1 MKNSLMV
8 MFLSIAIVVLCINA
22 YADNTSPQIAALE
35 QKAELIKN
43 QINQAQSQCG
53 GGVES
58 QLKSM
63 TASIESLIQ
72 QRAQLGTHISQ
83 LEAQIEDLK
92 KNNRAS
98 CARTV
103 KQHEDELKLV
113 KQEIA
118 GLVAKEKAEAV
129 QKAAEQQKAP
139 APAPAAAAPAPAP
152 APAPA
157 LPAAAPEK
165 SR

>member
-8 MFLSIAIVVLCINA
+8 MFFSIAIVVLCINA
-22 YADNTSPQIAALE
+22 YADNTSQQIAALE

-63 TASIESLIQ
+63 TASIESLVQ
-72 QRAQLGTHISQ
+72 QRAQLGMHISQ
-83 LEAQIEDLK
+83 LEAQIEELK

-98 CARTV
+98 CATTV
-103 KQHEDELKLV
+103 KQREDELKVV

-139 APAPAAAAPAPAP
+139 APAAAAPAPAP

-157 LPAAAPEK
+157 LPAAAPE
-165 SR
+165 RPR

>member
-1 MKNSLMV
+1 MKNGLMV
-8 MFLSIAIVVLCINA
+8 MFFSIAIVVLCINA
-22 YADNTSPQIAALE
+22 YAENTSQQIAALE

-63 TASIESLIQ
+63 TVSIESLIQ

-83 LEAQIEDLK
+83 LEAQIEELK

-98 CARTV
+98 CAKTV
-103 KQHEDELKLV
+103 KQHEDELKVV

-118 GLVAKEKAEAV
+118 GLVAKEKAETI
-129 QKAAEQQKAP
+129 QKAVEQQK
-139 APAPAAAAPAPAP
+139 APAPAAAAPAAHAP

-157 LPAAAPEK
+157 LPAAAPE
-165 SR
+165 RPR

>member
-83 LEAQIEDLK
+83 LEAQIEELK

-118 GLVAKEKAEAV
+118 GLVAKEKAEAI
-129 QKAAEQQKAP
+129 QKAAEQQK

-157 LPAAAPEK
+157 LPAAAPE
-165 SR
+165 RPR

>member
-83 LEAQIEDLK
+83 LEAQIEELK

-139 APAPAAAAPAPAP
+139 APAAAAPAPTP

-157 LPAAAPEK
+157 LPAAAPE
-165 SR
+165 RPR

>member
-8 MFLSIAIVVLCINA
+8 MFFSIAIVVLCINA
-22 YADNTSPQIAALE
+22 YADNTSQQIAALE
-35 QKAELIKN
+35 EKAELIKN

-63 TASIESLIQ
+63 TASIESLVQ
-72 QRAQLGTHISQ
+72 QRAQLGMHISQ
-83 LEAQIEDLK
+83 LEAQVEELK

-98 CARTV
+98 CAKTV
-103 KQHEDELKLV
+103 KQHEDDLKVV

-129 QKAAEQQKAP
+129 QKATEQKVP
-139 APAPAAAAPAPAP
+139 VPAPAAAAPAPAP
-152 APAPA
+152 APA
-157 LPAAAPEK
+157 LPAAAPGK
-165 SR
+165 AG

>member
-8 MFLSIAIVVLCINA
+8 MFFSIAIVVLCINA
-22 YADNTSPQIAALE
+22 YADNTSQQIAALE

-63 TASIESLIQ
+63 TASIESLVQ

-83 LEAQIEDLK
+83 LEAQIEELK

-98 CARTV
+98 CATTV
-103 KQHEDELKLV
+103 KQREDELKVV

-118 GLVAKEKAEAV
+118 GLVAKEKAEAI
-129 QKAAEQQKAP
+129 QKAAEQKVPVAT
-139 APAPAAAAPAPAP
+139 PAAAAPAPAP

-157 LPAAAPEK
+157 LPAAAPGK
-165 SR
+165 AG

>member
-83 LEAQIEDLK
+83 LEAQIEELK
-92 KNNRAS
+92 KNSRAS

>member
-8 MFLSIAIVVLCINA
+8 MFFSIAIVVLCINA
-22 YADNTSPQIAALE
+22 YAENTSQQIAALE

-72 QRAQLGTHISQ
+72 QRAQLGGHISQ
-83 LEAQIEDLK
+83 LEAQIEELK
-92 KNNRAS
+92 KSNRAS
-98 CARTV
+98 CAKTV
-103 KQHEDELKLV
+103 KQHEDELKVV

-118 GLVAKEKAEAV
+118 GLVAKEKAETI
-129 QKAAEQQKAP
+129 QKAVEQQK
-139 APAPAAAAPAPAP
+139 APAPAAAAPAPV
-152 APAPA
+152 PAPA
-157 LPAAAPEK
+157 LPAAAPE
-165 SR
+165 RPR

>member
-1 MKNSLMV
+1 M
-8 MFLSIAIVVLCINA
+8 
-22 YADNTSPQIAALE
+22 
-35 QKAELIKN
+35 
-43 QINQAQSQCG
+43 
-53 GGVES
+53 
-58 QLKSM
+58 KSM

-83 LEAQIEDLK
+83 LEAQIEELK

-98 CARTV
+98 CAKTV
-103 KQHEDELKLV
+103 KQHEDDLKVV

-129 QKAAEQQKAP
+129 QKATEQKVP
-139 APAPAAAAPAPAP
+139 APGLRRPPLPLRPLQLFPLLPREKQDEAARPRIA
-152 APAPA
+152 
-157 LPAAAPEK
+157 